1 MKSHIRV
8 NTISQEISSLTK
20 MEEHRLR
27 RVVENTVLRKISEPK
42 SYRLRG
48 LVNAGMNL
56 RVP

>member
-1 MKSHIRV
+1 
-8 NTISQEISSLTK
+8 